1 MKCKTSTGKKHS
13 VNYLVKDLVS
23 GETAEPCQ
31 REGANWKCESE
42 NVENENE
49 NENVVSNKLSRVKL
63 LLWEDSKAKV
73 SNASPS
79 LKQLTKV

>member
-13 VNYLVKDLVS
+13 VNCLVKDLVS
-23 GETAEPCQ
+23 GETAEPYQ
-31 REGANWKCESE
+31 WASAKRKCES
-42 NVENENE
+42 
-49 NENVVSNKLSRVKL
+49 ENVVSNKLRGVKL
-63 LLWEDSKAKV
+63 LLWEDSEGKV